1 MGEAGRGSHRGSQA
15 GRARVIAAANLRRL
29 SGDRRAAMGGLLLPV
44 LIMLLVG
51 TVFGG
56 SAKRLAV
63 GVVDADHSGLSDR
76 ALVLLA
82 RSDRLHLRHYSS
94 QAQAA
99 GALRRGLVQAG
110 MVLTPGYGATLQ
122 GGGVAAVALLYN
134 PGQVQS
140 EEARE
145 DLVAVEDQAQ
155 AEVGAARY
163 ANARTGV
170 SFATAV
176 TRAESS
182 DDAAYRASLRR
193 PGRALPS
200 PYSYTA
206 PSNLVLF
213 TFIMAMAVASG
224 FVQSRRLGVVRRV
237 LSTPTS
243 PLAVMAGESV
253 GMLMVAAGEGLFL
266 LFVGA
271 VVLRVS
277 WGDPLAVALVI
288 AVQSLAAAGAGLLV
302 GTLARSEEQALAVA
316 IPVGIAAG
324 MLGGCMWSLDIVG
337 PGMRTFGHIVPQ
349 AWSMDAFVALSS
361 HHAGVRGVAGDL
373 AALAVFAVVLGGAGA
388 LSLRRAVASGG

>member
-1 MGEAGRGSHRGSQA
+1 VRGQV
-15 GRARVIAAANLRRL
+15 GRAGTLARANLRRL
-29 SGDRRAAMGGLLLPV
+29 GGDRRAAFGGLLLPV

-51 TVFGG
+51 TIFGG

-63 GVVDADHSGLSDR
+63 GVVDADHSALSAR

-82 RSDRLHLRHYSS
+82 RSDRLHLRHYSTS
-94 QAQAA
+94 GQEA
-99 GALRRGLVQAG
+99 GALRRGLVQAAIRFP
-110 MVLTPGYGATLQ
+110 PGYRASLDN
-122 GGGVAAVALLYN
+122 GGTASVSLLFN

-155 AEVGAARY
+155 DEASAARF
-163 ANARTGV
+163 ALVHSGVAFTTGLR
-170 SFATAV
+170 
-176 TRAESS
+176 RAEAI
-182 DDAAYRASLRR
+182 DDADYQASLR
-193 PGRALPS
+193 LPKPVLSS

-213 TFIMAMAVASG
+213 TFIMAMAVSSG
-224 FVQSRRLGVVRRV
+224 IVQSRRLGVTRRI

-253 GMLMVAAGEGLFL
+253 GILIVAVSQGLFL

-271 VVLRVS
+271 VVLRVG

-288 AVQSLAAAGAGLLV
+288 AFQSLAAAGAGLLV

-337 PGMRTFGHIVPQ
+337 PTMRSFGHIVPQ
-349 AWSMDAFVALSS
+349 AWSMDAFVALAS
-361 HHAGVRGVAGDL
+361 HHAGLAGVAGDL
-373 AALAVFAVVLGGAGA
+373 IALGVFAIVLGGAGA
-388 LSLRRAVASGG
+388 LSLRRVVASGR